1 MNQREIHI
9 ERKDK
14 SMFNRG
20 YLFSAEGAVFT
31 QSLGHRPRRRSIR
44 DRSRLDYQNKFAKVD

>member
-1 MNQREIHI
+1 MPMNQREIHI

-20 YLFSAEGAVFT
+20 CLFSAEGAVFT
-31 QSLGHRPRRRSIR
+31 QSLGHRPRG
-44 DRSRLDYQNKFAKVD
+44 LFKVQEA

>member
-1 MNQREIHI
+1 MPMNQREIHI

-14 SMFNRG
+14 SMFNRD

-31 QSLGHRPRRRSIR
+31 QSLAHRPKIIQSPRG
-44 DRSRLDYQNKFAKVD
+44 LAL